1 MDNFNNYQENDNQ
14 NQEFT
19 DNTYESQE
27 VNSTVSLSDT
37 DAPEGNINVKQ
48 SKNGLTSLI
57 IGIIFTELNCGMGT
71 IALLGGPFLFG
82 GLLIILPIYGVVAAF
97 GAFKQ
102 DGAQKVLGI
111 FGLILNII
119 AALVALVIII
129 LGFIAKLN

>member
-57 IGIIFTELNCGMGT
+57 IGIIFTVLNCGMGT
-71 IALLGGPFLFG
+71 SALLGGPFLFG

>member
-57 IGIIFTELNCGMGT
+57 IGIIFTVLNCGMGT
-71 IALLGGPFLFG
+71 SAWLGGPFLFG

>member
-57 IGIIFTELNCGMGT
+57 IGIIFTVLNYGMGT
-71 IALLGGPFLFG
+71 SALLGGPFLFG

>member
-1 MDNFNNYQENDNQ
+1 MDNFNNYQENENQ
-14 NQEFT
+14 NQEFN
-19 DNTYESQE
+19 DNSYESQE
-27 VNSTVSLSDT
+27 VNSTVSFSDT

-48 SKNGLTSLI
+48 TKNGLTSLI
-57 IGIIFTELNCGMGT
+57 IGLIFTLLNCGMGT
-71 IALLGGPFLFG
+71 SALLGGPFIFG

-102 DGAQKVLGI
+102 DGGQKIMGI

-129 LGFIAKLN
+129 LGFISKLS